1 MTTKH
6 FTAYGGFMMCCD
18 DIQDWQRETFPAVV
32 PTAAFERLE
41 EELRELGDELHSLPD
56 TTVDAVMDEVADCFI
71 VLNQIALALGGD
83 FGAAVQRKMTK
94 NLNRKWD
101 IRADGTG
108 QHVTE

>member
-1 MTTKH
+1 MTTKY
-6 FTAYGGFMMCCD
+6 FTAYGGFSMCCD
-18 DIQDWQRETFPAVV
+18 DIQFWQSETFPDVA
-32 PTAAFERLE
+32 PSSALERLE
-41 EELRELGDELHSLPD
+41 EELQELGDELHSLPD

-83 FGAAVQRKMTK
+83 FGAAVQRKMNK